1 MKISAFI
8 TFLCSFFFFFFSVFC
23 KVGYCSTVLVDGVS
37 EWKNPTVHVGDAI
50 IFRHKYQYDLYIFQN
65 QRAFTLCDF
74 TQATLLTKPGSN
86 TFTWHPSRPGYFYF
100 TFNNGSL
107 NACQDTQKFPVK
119 VSSEAPPPS
128 PESVII
134 PSESP
139 PVQAPAPTT
148 GGTVSSSPTF
158 PWPYRPHEKLSP
170 GPAPAASSLPDKG
183 GIPFINSNP
192 AVPLPTGEVDSATI
206 RPLSQADHGKQ
217 EVVGLLQLQMALLC
231 AMFLMP

>member
-1 MKISAFI
+1 MKMAMLV
-8 TFLCSFFFFFFSVFC
+8 TFLFCFSVFSLVWE
-23 KVGYCSTVLVDGVS
+23 VGHCSTVLVDGVS
-37 EWKNPTVHVGDAI
+37 EWKNPTVHVGDTVV
-50 IFRHKYQYDLYIFQN
+50 FRHKYQYDLYIFQN

-107 NACQDTQKFPVK
+107 NACQDTQKFPIK
-119 VSSEAPPPS
+119 VSSEPLPPS
-128 PESVII
+128 PGNPISL
-134 PSESP
+134 PESP
-139 PVQAPAPTT
+139 PLPAPAPTT
-148 GGTVSSSPTF
+148 GGTVSASPAF
-158 PWPYRPHEKLSP
+158 PWPYRPREELSP
-170 GPAPAASSLPDKG
+170 GPAPAASLYPDKG

-206 RPLSQADHGKQ
+206 RPLPTSDHGKQ

-231 AMFLMP
+231 AVFLTL